1 MIMANLDEMLASI
14 ERTRRNHEAKSKN
27 PNVEAE
33 GKRDIADNTVT
44 KSNALARA
52 FYRFSLIEKRVMEAL
67 ISKIH
72 PQRLDNPQ
80 LLELTALEYA
90 KLYNISSAMAYRDIS
105 KATTG
110 LVKTVLMLERPQSK
124 KGKIEIPLMAI
135 AEHKED
141 EGRIECRFN
150 SEFIPHLMQLSGRFS
165 SYPLKQA
172 VNFNSSY
179 TWRFYELL
187 VSWAQ
192 PRTEANRKFMG
203 WIDKQPVDNL
213 RLMLGVPNSYS
224 WAKFDQQV
232 LETAVTELQE
242 KTGILVFIERIKT
255 SRKITHLN
263 VKFIES
269 QEAKKI
275 QLIERPKKTR
285 KKAA

>member
-1 MIMANLDEMLASI
+1 MTSLDAMLASL
-14 ERTRRNHEAKSKN
+14 ERARLNREAKSKN

-33 GKRDIADNTVT
+33 GSRAVTDNTVT

-52 FYRFSLIEKRVMEAL
+52 YYRFNLIEKRVMEAL

-80 LLELTALEYA
+80 MLELSALEYA
-90 KLYNISSAMAYRDIS
+90 KAYDVSSSISYRDIS

-110 LVKTVLMLERPQSK
+110 LATTTLTLERTGGK

-135 AEHKED
+135 AEHMED
-141 EGRIECRFN
+141 EGRIQCRFN
-150 SEFIPHLMQLSGRFS
+150 SEFLPHLIQLSGKFS

-172 VNFNSSY
+172 ANFTSSY

-192 PRTEANRKFMG
+192 PRNETEGKFMG
-203 WIDKQPVDNL
+203 WIDKQSVDEL
-213 RLMLGVPNSYS
+213 RLMLGVPATYRWIN
-224 WAKFDQQV
+224 FDAM
-232 LETAVTELQE
+232 LEKCIAELRE
-242 KTGILVFIERIKT
+242 KAGIAVFIERVKT

-263 VKFIES
+263 IKFIET
-269 QEAKKI
+269 
-275 QLIERPKKTR
+275 PKTEDSNKAEKSKR
-285 KKAA
+285 MSKKAA

>member
-1 MIMANLDEMLASI
+1 MTSLDAMLASL
-14 ERTRRNHEAKSKN
+14 ERARLNREAKSKN

-33 GKRDIADNTVT
+33 GSRVVTDNTVT

-52 FYRFSLIEKRVMEAL
+52 YYRFNLIEKRVMEAL

-80 LLELTALEYA
+80 TLELSALEYA
-90 KLYNISSAMAYRDIS
+90 KAYDVSNSMSYRDIS

-110 LVKTVLMLERPQSK
+110 LATTTLTLERAGGK

-135 AEHKED
+135 AEHMED
-141 EGRIECRFN
+141 EGRIQCRFN
-150 SEFIPHLMQLSGRFS
+150 SEFLPHLMQLSGKFS

-172 VNFNSSY
+172 ANFTSSY

-192 PRTEANRKFMG
+192 PRNETEGKFMG
-203 WIDKQPVDNL
+203 WIDKQSVDEL
-213 RLMLGVPNSYS
+213 RLMLGVPATYS
-224 WAKFDQQV
+224 WAKFEQQV
-232 LETAVTELQE
+232 LNTATSELQE
-242 KTGILVFIERIKT
+242 KAGIAVFIERVKT

-263 VKFIES
+263 IKFIEV
-269 QEAKKI
+269 
-275 QLIERPKKTR
+275 PKTGDSNKAEKPRRIR